1 MWLLDPIHFTLR
13 EFMGEEFLECAILS
27 HTGGEEVTFK
37 DVQNQQ
43 FKSKTG
49 FSQLKAFCQLAAN
62 NT

>member
-13 EFMGEEFLECAILS
+13 EFMGEGLPECAIWS

-49 FSQLKAFCQLAAN
+49 VLP
-62 NT
+62 T